1 MRSSLRARR
10 MTTAAVVALIL
21 VLALAV
27 PALADDYPAKP
38 NSLVADYAS
47 VLTAAERAQ
56 LEQILN
62 DIEARTTCQVAF
74 VTVTSTGNI
83 PVEEYR
89 VKLFEKWGIG
99 QKGKDNGLL
108 VLVVTGGGPGQ
119 RDIQIEVG
127 YGLEPIVTDALAGRY
142 LDEYALPSLR
152 ENRYGDGLI
161 SLARAFSS
169 LLISKYD
176 PNNPPV
182 SSGTPAA
189 GGSGRGGMSAVA
201 ILLLLGPVLLI
212 GFGLAS
218 ALGWFAPRCPVCR
231 SRLYVHDRVIEPAT
245 AVTRGRGV
253 RLRTCPRCGY
263 RDEKPYEIPL
273 IIQSGNWGGRG
284 GWGGGG
290 FGGFGGGG
298 RGGGGFGGFGGG
310 RSGGG
315 GAGRKF

>member
-10 MTTAAVVALIL
+10 ATTAIVAVLTLALL
-21 VLALAV
+21 LAV

-38 NSLVADYAS
+38 NSLVADYAN
-47 VLTAAERAQ
+47 VLTEAERAQ

-74 VTVTSTGNI
+74 VTVASTGNI

-89 VKLFEKWGIG
+89 VKLFERWGIG

-108 VLVVTGGGPGQ
+108 VLVVTGGGRGQ

-127 YGLEPIVTDALAGRY
+127 YGLEPIITDSLAGRY
-142 LDEYALPSLR
+142 LDEYALPALR

-161 SLARAFSS
+161 SLAKAFSS

-176 PNNPPV
+176 PSNP
-182 SSGTPAA
+182 PAA
-189 GGSGRGGMSAVA
+189 GGATNVPGRAAIAVLMLIA
-201 ILLLLGPVLLI
+201 PLLLI
-212 GFGLAS
+212 GLGLAL
-218 ALGWFAPRCPVCR
+218 AFGWFAPRCPVCR
-231 SRLYVHDRVIEPAT
+231 SRLYVRDRVIEPAT
-245 AVTRGRGV
+245 AMARGHGL

-263 RDEKPYEIPL
+263 KDERLYEIPQL
-273 IIQSGNWGGRG
+273 MQTNYWGGGRG
-284 GWGGGG
+284 GGWGG

>member
-1 MRSSLRARR
+1 MRNSLRARR
-10 MTTAAVVALIL
+10 ASTAVVAAL
-21 VLALAV
+21 VLALLLTV

-38 NSLVADYAS
+38 NSLVADYAN
-47 VLTAAERAQ
+47 VLTEAERAQ

-62 DIEARTTCQVAF
+62 DIETKTTCQVAF
-74 VTVTSTGNI
+74 VTVASTGNI

-127 YGLEPIVTDALAGRY
+127 YGLEPIVTDSLAGRY
-142 LDEYALPSLR
+142 LDEYALPSLSQ
-152 ENRYGDGLI
+152 NRYGDGLI
-161 SLARAFSS
+161 SLAKAFSS
-169 LLISKYD
+169 LLISKYNPD
-176 PNNPPV
+176 NPPV
-182 SSGTPAA
+182 SNGGTSAA
-189 GGSGRGGMSAVA
+189 GSSGRSEVAAVA

-218 ALGWFAPRCPVCR
+218 AFGWFAPRCPVCR

-245 AVTRGRGV
+245 VVTRGRGV

-273 IIQSGNWGGRG
+273 IIQTGNWGGRG

-290 FGGFGGGG
+290 FGGVGH
-298 RGGGGFGGFGGG
+298 GGGGFGGFGGG
-310 RSGGG
+310 SSGGG

>member
-1 MRSSLRARR
+1 VRSSRR
-10 MTTAAVVALIL
+10 TTAAVVVALIL
-21 VLALAV
+21 ALVLAV
-27 PALADDYPAKP
+27 PALADEYPAKP
-38 NSLVADYAS
+38 NSLVADYAN

-56 LEQILN
+56 LEEILN
-62 DIEARTTCQVAF
+62 DIEAKTTCQVAF
-74 VTVTSTGNI
+74 VTVASTGNV

-89 VKLFEKWGIG
+89 VKLFERWGIG

-127 YGLEPIVTDALAGRY
+127 YGLEPIVTDSLAGRY
-142 LDEYALPSLR
+142 LDEYALPSLSQ
-152 ENRYGDGLI
+152 NRYGDGLI
-161 SLARAFSS
+161 SLAKALSS

-182 SSGTPAA
+182 SGGGTSAT
-189 GGSGRGGMSAVA
+189 GGSGRGAVATVA

-212 GFGLAS
+212 GFGLAL
-218 ALGWFAPRCPVCR
+218 AFGWFAPRCPVCR

-245 AVTRGRGV
+245 AVTRGHGV

-273 IIQSGNWGGRG
+273 IIQTGNWGGRG

-290 FGGFGGGG
+290 FGGVG

-310 RSGGG
+310 SSGGG